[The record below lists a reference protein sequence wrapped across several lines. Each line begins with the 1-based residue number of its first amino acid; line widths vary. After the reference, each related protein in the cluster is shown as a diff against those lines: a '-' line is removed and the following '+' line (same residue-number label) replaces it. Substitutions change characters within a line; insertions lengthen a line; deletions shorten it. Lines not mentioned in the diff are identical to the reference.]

1 MHLMFAVSRPG
12 SGASGPRPCT
22 ACMSSRWR
30 AWQPACWKPKPNPN
44 PTQVGLEELQR
55 FAAGELPPYQLPKQ
69 LRLVDA
75 LPRNAMGK
83 VNKKQLVK
91 DLFATEPAGA

>member
-1 MHLMFAVSRPG
+1 MTLYPD
-12 SGASGPRPCT
+12 
-22 ACMSSRWR
+22 
-30 AWQPACWKPKPNPN
+30 

-55 FAAGELPPYQLPKQ
+55 FAAGELPPYQLPRQ

-91 DLFATEPAGA
+91 DLFAPELAGARA

>member
-1 MHLMFAVSRPG
+1 M
-12 SGASGPRPCT
+12 
-22 ACMSSRWR
+22 
-30 AWQPACWKPKPNPN
+30 
-44 PTQVGLEELQR
+44 GLEELQR

-91 DLFATEPAGA
+91 DLFAAEPAGARA

>member
-1 MHLMFAVSRPG
+1 M
-12 SGASGPRPCT
+12 
-22 ACMSSRWR
+22 
-30 AWQPACWKPKPNPN
+30 
-44 PTQVGLEELQR
+44 EELQR
-55 FAAGELPPYQLPKQ
+55 FAAGELPPYQLPRQ

-91 DLFATEPAGA
+91 DLFAPELAGARA